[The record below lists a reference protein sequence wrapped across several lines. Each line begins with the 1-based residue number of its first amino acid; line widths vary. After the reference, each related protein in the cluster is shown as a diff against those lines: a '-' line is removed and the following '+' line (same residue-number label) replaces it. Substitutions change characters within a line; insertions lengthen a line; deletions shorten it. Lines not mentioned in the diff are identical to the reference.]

1 MLEHPKIS
9 WRHILHNKATEELD
23 SNDSTSTPQGDGALS
38 PASSGIFVEDEQ
50 SEAPRSNTL
59 SIVPDD
65 KRIRD
70 FLKKGHVMLAVVLV
84 VVGGFLYWIAASLD
98 PDIGISGLRARTVAR
113 SAAHHLSSSPEV
125 ISAKVSYAYAAS
137 GYGPIAQV
145 KARLKDETS
154 VDQAAELLASTH
166 QKADTS
172 QVPLSATLSWK
183 LNGSDITVNFSCDDS
198 PDNIRATTQREL
210 TLVGKAK
217 SVTRGEPDGSIHAD
231 YGTVDAVP
239 TSITEPTSPDSY
251 KTFTLNN
258 WNVTYSPTQDGSYS
272 NPPITDLIAAARQAG
287 PTGTIEL
294 SGNTLS
300 VTGLV
305 TDERKGLTPEA
316 AAPVVHAVNN
326 CRAAGLTTLQ
336 LNGKLQKGLSSDDD
350 YWLTF
355 TCNNGTWTPHDGGS
369 TGQDEATI
377 LNKAAEL

>member
-1 MLEHPKIS
+1 MPDEQ
-9 WRHILHNKATEELD
+9 TE
-23 SNDSTSTPQGDGALS
+23 TSHSAP
-38 PASSGIFVEDEQ
+38 SGIRFKG
-50 SEAPRSNTL
+50 RLTKGCRTL
-59 SIVPDD
+59 LVA
-65 KRIRD
+65 
-70 FLKKGHVMLAVVLV
+70 LAVVLV
-84 VVGGFLYWIAASLD
+84 VIIGFFYWVMATLD
-98 PDIGISGLRARTVAR
+98 PDIGISGLRARTLAR

-125 ISAKVSYAYAAS
+125 ISAKVSYAYADPTS
-137 GYGPIAQV
+137 GPIAQV

-166 QKADTS
+166 RKADSS
-172 QVPLSATLSWK
+172 QVPLSVTLSWR
-183 LNGSDITVNFSCDDS
+183 LNGTDISVNFSCDDS

-231 YGTVDAVP
+231 YGTVDAAP
-239 TSITEPTSPDSY
+239 ASITEPTSPKSY

-258 WNVTYSPTQDGSYS
+258 WNVTYYPAQDGSYS
-272 NPPITDLIAAARQAG
+272 NPPVTRVIAAAGQAG

-305 TDERKGLTPEA
+305 TDDDQGLTPEA
-316 AAPVVHAVNN
+316 AAPVVHAVAD
-326 CRAAGLTTLQ
+326 CHTAGLTTLQ
-336 LNGKLQKGLSSDDD
+336 LNSWSPDTTSSVADP
-350 YWLTF
+350 WLTF
-355 TCNNGTWTPHDGGS
+355 TCNNGTWTPHHGGS

>member
-272 NPPITDLIAAARQAG
+272 NPPITDLIAAARKAG
-287 PTGTIEL
+287 PTGTIDL
-294 SGNTLS
+294 DGTTLS

-305 TDERKGLTPEA
+305 TDDTKDLTPEA
-316 AAPVVHAVNN
+316 AAPVVHAVTD
-326 CRAAGLTTLQ
+326 CRTAGLTTLQ

-355 TCNNGTWTPHDGGS
+355 TCNNGTWTPHDGGN
-369 TGQDEATI
+369 TGLDEAAI

>member
-1 MLEHPKIS
+1 
-9 WRHILHNKATEELD
+9 
-23 SNDSTSTPQGDGALS
+23 
-38 PASSGIFVEDEQ
+38 
-50 SEAPRSNTL
+50 
-59 SIVPDD
+59 
-65 KRIRD
+65 
-70 FLKKGHVMLAVVLV
+70 MLAVVLV

-217 SVTRGEPDGSIHAD
+217 SVTRGEPDGSIHATMEQSTPFPRLSQSQPAPTPTRHSPSTT
-231 YGTVDAVP
+231 GTSPTPPPKTAPTPTHLSP
-239 TSITEPTSPDSY
+239 TSSPPPNRPAPPAPSSSA
-251 KTFTLNN
+251 
-258 WNVTYSPTQDGSYS
+258 VTPCPSP
-272 NPPITDLIAAARQAG
+272 A
-287 PTGTIEL
+287 
-294 SGNTLS
+294 
-300 VTGLV
+300 
-305 TDERKGLTPEA
+305 
-316 AAPVVHAVNN
+316 
-326 CRAAGLTTLQ
+326 
-336 LNGKLQKGLSSDDD
+336 
-350 YWLTF
+350 
-355 TCNNGTWTPHDGGS
+355 
-369 TGQDEATI
+369 
-377 LNKAAEL
+377 

>member
-272 NPPITDLIAAARQAG
+272 NPPITDLIAAARKAG
-287 PTGTIEL
+287 PTGTIDL
-294 SGNTLS
+294 DGTTLS

-305 TDERKGLTPEA
+305 TDDTKDLTPEA
-316 AAPVVHAVNN
+316 AAPVVHAVTD
-326 CRAAGLTTLQ
+326 CRTAGLTTLQ

-369 TGQDEATI
+369 TGQDEAAI

>member
-1 MLEHPKIS
+1 M
-9 WRHILHNKATEELD
+9 HNKATEELD

-336 LNGKLQKGLSSDDD
+336 LNGKLQKGLSSDND

-355 TCNNGTWTPHDGGS
+355 TCNNGTWTPDHGGN
-369 TGQDEATI
+369 TGKDEATI

>member
-1 MLEHPKIS
+1 MLEHPNIS

-59 SIVPDD
+59 SVAPED
-65 KRIRD
+65 KRFRD
-70 FLKKGHVMLAVVLV
+70 FLKKGYVMLAVVLV
-84 VVGGFLYWIAASLD
+84 VVGGFLYWVAASLD

-154 VDQAAELLASTH
+154 VDQAAELLASIH
-166 QKADTS
+166 RKADSS
-172 QVPLSATLSWK
+172 QVPLSVTLSWR
-183 LNGSDITVNFSCDDS
+183 LNGTDISVNFSCDDS

-258 WNVTYSPTQDGSYS
+258 WNVTYSPAQDGSYS
-272 NPPITDLIAAARQAG
+272 NPPNHRPHRRRQ
-287 PTGTIEL
+287 TGRPHRNHRAQQRSPVRHRPGHRREQRPHPRGSSTRRPRRRRL
-294 SGNTLS
+294 PSRRTHHTPAQRRGK
-300 VTGLV
+300 
-305 TDERKGLTPEA
+305 KG
-316 AAPVVHAVNN
+316 
-326 CRAAGLTTLQ
+326 TLQ
-336 LNGKLQKGLSSDDD
+336 RRPLDNLHLQQRHLGV
-350 YWLTF
+350 
-355 TCNNGTWTPHDGGS
+355 
-369 TGQDEATI
+369 AV
-377 LNKAAEL
+377 

>member
-1 MLEHPKIS
+1 M
-9 WRHILHNKATEELD
+9 HNKATEELD
-23 SNDSTSTPQGDGALS
+23 SNDSNSTPQGDGALS

-316 AAPVVHAVNN
+316 AAPVVHAVAD
-326 CRAAGLTTLQ
+326 CQAAGLTTLQ

-355 TCNNGTWTPHDGGS
+355 TCNNGTWTPQHDGN
-369 TGQDEATI
+369 TGLDEAAI